1 LKLSGRIIVWPA
13 NLDLVKSRTEGRKV
27 AKGLAI
33 PTPRLDEINEAAKRL
48 FLEAELVPAKS
59 RPSAWWEKG
68 GYAIISKKGPK
79 TSVLRSLVSEIKKAR
94 TTTGSEDKEHRH

>member
-1 LKLSGRIIVWPA
+1 LKISGRIIVWPA

-33 PTPRLDEINEAAKRL
+33 PAPRLDEINEAAKRL

-59 RPSAWWEKG
+59 RPSSWWEKG
-68 GYAIISKKGPK
+68 GYVILSKKGSK
-79 TSVLRSLVSEIKKAR
+79 SSVLRSLVGEMKKTR
-94 TTTGSEDKEHRH
+94 TTEGEDKEHRR